1 MLLPALIRTPRRA
14 AMTKSTEQ
22 TVRWLGYNH
31 TDTPVEGSFYDC
43 RNISTEQYPLMAV
56 RGARTVAGQMPGVT
70 ASLVRENVLYWTDD
84 EYLYKGIGTGE
95 RLANLDGGTKARRLI
110 AMGAWVIVF
119 PDGVRYNA
127 ETGAVDSLGVKHTTD
142 NIYVQM
148 CKYDKTKYTDYTV
161 AATEPTDTSKLWL
174 DTSGDTHVLKM
185 YSATAK
191 EWVSVGTTYLLLT
204 ATNLGEGLA
213 EYDTVHITGLY
224 AMGSRYD
231 VSLPKDG
238 DYIVYYANT
247 NSIMIAG
254 TAEKALS
261 GSTRYGTI
269 TVERELPDLDFVT
282 ECNNRLWGC
291 SSQTNEILACKQGD
305 PTNWSSYMGL
315 TGDSYRV
322 TVGAPGP
329 FTGCI
334 AYLGY
339 VLFFKEDCLL
349 KLFGT
354 KPSNYQ
360 ISQTNC
366 RGVQKGSE
374 GSLVIVNETLY
385 YKSPVDVVSYNG
397 GLPNSVS
404 EALGRVTY
412 TDVCAGDVAGRYYLA
427 MTGEGVRGV
436 WCYDVDK
443 GLWAREDDADV
454 RCVFA
459 LNGVGYLAAADGT
472 VYEIQKAGTD
482 SAEGLGRSWWAETG
496 DIGLDSADAKYLTRF
511 RLRMRLPEGSSVTV
525 KVRYDDGAWQTMKTV
540 QGSKNSSVFLP
551 VVLQRCDHAALRL
564 EGEGPCELLSLAKQ
578 VQIGGMV

>member
-31 TDTPVEGSFYDC
+31 TDTPAEGSFYDC

-56 RGARTVAGQMPGVT
+56 RGARTVAGQMPGMT
-70 ASLVRENVLYWTDD
+70 GNLVRENVLYWTDD
-84 EYLYKGIGTGE
+84 NALYKGIGTGE
-95 RLANLDGGTKARRLI
+95 RLAILGGSAKTRRLI

-119 PDGVRYNA
+119 PDGVRYNT
-127 ETGAVDSLGVKHTTD
+127 ETGAVDRLGVKNTTNTLD
-142 NIYVQM
+142 VRM
-148 CKYDKTKYTDYTV
+148 CKYDKTEYTDYTV
-161 AATEPTDTSKLWL
+161 AAEEPTDTSKLWL

-185 YSATAK
+185 YSTTAK
-191 EWVSVGTTYLLLT
+191 EWVSMGTTYLLLR
-204 ATNLGEGLA
+204 ADNLGAGLA
-213 EYDTVHITGLY
+213 EYDTVHITGLRD
-224 AMGSRYD
+224 AGSPD
-231 VSLPKDG
+231 VSLPEDG
-238 DYIVYYANT
+238 DYIVYAAST
-247 NSIMIAG
+247 DSVMIAG
-254 TAEKALS
+254 TVEKS
-261 GSTRYGTI
+261 MGVNGSRIHI
-269 TVERELPDLDFVT
+269 TVERVLPELDFVT

-291 SSQTNEILACKQGD
+291 SSKTNEILACKQGD

-322 TVGAPGP
+322 TVGAPGA

-374 GSLVIVNETLY
+374 DSLVIVNETLY

-427 MTGEGVRGV
+427 MTGEGTRGV

-482 SAEGLGRSWWAETG
+482 STEGLGRSWWAETG
-496 DIGLDSADAKYLTRF
+496 DIGLDDADAKYLTRF
-511 RLRMRLPEGSSVTV
+511 RLRMRLPEGSSITV

-551 VVLQRCDHAALRL
+551 VVLQRCDHATLRL

-578 VQIGGMV
+578 VQIGGVV

>member
-31 TDTPVEGSFYDC
+31 TDTPAEGSFYDC
-43 RNISTEQYPLMAV
+43 RNISTELYPLMAV
-56 RGARTVAGQMPGVT
+56 RGARTVAGQMPGAT
-70 ASLVRENVLYWTDD
+70 GALVREDVLYWTDND
-84 EYLYKGIGTGE
+84 ALYKGIGKET
-95 RLANLDGGTKARRLI
+95 RLAMLTAGNKRRRLL

-119 PDGVRYNA
+119 PDGVRYNT
-127 ETGAVDSLGVKHTTD
+127 ETGAVDSLGVKHTTSSID
-142 NIYVQM
+142 VRM
-148 CKYDKTKYTDYTV
+148 CKYDKTSYTDYTV
-161 AATEPTDTSKLWL
+161 AAEAPTDTSKLWL

-185 YSATAK
+185 YSTTAK

-204 ATNLGEGLA
+204 APALGSGLA
-213 EYDTVHITGLY
+213 EYDTVHITGLRD
-224 AMGSRYD
+224 AGSPD
-231 VSLPKDG
+231 VSLPEDG
-238 DYIVYYANT
+238 DYIVYAANT
-247 NSIMIAG
+247 DSVMIAG
-254 TAEKALS
+254 TVETSLNVN
-261 GSTRYGTI
+261 GSHINITI
-269 TVERELPDLDFVT
+269 ERELPELDFVT

-291 SSQTNEILACKQGD
+291 SSKTNEILACKQGD

-315 TGDSYRV
+315 SSDSYRV

-366 RGVQKGSE
+366 RGVQRGSE
-374 GSLVIVNETLY
+374 DSLVIVNETLY
-385 YKSPVDVVSYNG
+385 YKSPVDVVDYNG
-397 GLPNSVS
+397 GLPGSVS

-412 TDVCAGDVAGRYYLA
+412 REACGASVAGRYYMA

-443 GLWAREDDADV
+443 GLWSREDDADV
-454 RCVFA
+454 RCIFEM
-459 LNGVGYLAAADGT
+459 NGKGYLCAADGT
-472 VYEIQKAGTD
+472 VYEMQQVGTD
-482 SAEGLGRSWWAETG
+482 SAEGLGRRWWAETG
-496 DIGLDSADAKYLTRF
+496 DIGLDAPDAKYLTRF
-511 RLRMRLPEGSSVTV
+511 RLRMRLPEGSTVTV
-525 KVRYDDGAWQTMKTV
+525 KVRYDDGAWKTMKTV

-578 VQIGGMV
+578 VQIGGVV